1 MATGARP
8 LAGHTPMMQQY
19 LRIKAQHADSLLFY
33 RMGDF
38 YEMFFE
44 DATRAATLLD
54 IVLTSRG
61 QSNGEAIP
69 MAGVPVH
76 AADSYIARLAQMGES
91 IAICEQI
98 GRPTPSGGPVKREVV
113 RLVTPGTLTDEALLD
128 SAADNLIAGLCHTG
142 GGYGLAW
149 MELSSGSFSITE
161 CATVEELA
169 GELERLRPAELL
181 VSEGARL
188 PEVLPGDPAVHERRG
203 WQFNTAS
210 ARRALQDQFRVHT
223 LDGFGVEGMDR
234 ALAAAGC
241 LLDYVR
247 DTQRGA
253 LPHVR
258 SLKVERP
265 GDALLMDAATRR
277 NLELDR
283 SLSGRDEYTLS
294 GVLDRCATPM
304 GSRLLRRW
312 IHRPLRSHGT
322 LRMRYQALDELRSAR
337 EGWRESIRA
346 VGDLE
351 RVLARLAIRSARPRD
366 LERLRSALESAPA
379 MRERLAA
386 LDAPLLQTLAGRM
399 QTPPEGLG
407 LLKEAL
413 AGEPAVRIRDG
424 EVIAPG
430 YSAELDELRAISSN
444 ADASLHQLEQEER
457 ESSGISNLK
466 LGYNRVHGYYIEL
479 RRNQADEAPEHYI
492 RRQTLKHSERY
503 ITPELKRFEH
513 RVLGA
518 RERAQELETRLYEDL
533 LERLSQWLAV
543 WQELASA
550 AAETDVLVN
559 LADRSLDLG
568 YARPDLSDR
577 PGIHLKASRHPV
589 VERALQSEFIAN
601 DLRLNDET
609 RMLIVTG
616 PNMGGK
622 STYMRQ
628 VALIAILAH
637 IGSFVP
643 AAQAR
648 IGPLDRVFTRIG
660 AGDDLAGGRSTFM
673 VEMTETAS
681 ILHNATEQSLVL
693 MDEVGRGTSTYDG
706 LSLAWAAAGYIAE
719 RLRSFT
725 LFATHYFELTALAET
740 APACANVHLDAVEHA
755 GTLVFLYS
763 VREGPADRSYGLQ
776 VAALAGVP
784 RQVLASAR
792 QMLEEL
798 EQRSGQLAERER
810 VQAQLPLEHGREDA
824 PSPAKASRLRVRD
837 LPSRAEQL
845 LAAADPEQFSPREA
859 LDLLFELKR
868 GSRGEHD
875 GAGD

>member
-1 MATGARP
+1 MTTSVRA
-8 LAGHTPMMQQY
+8 LAGHTPVMQQY
-19 LRIKAQHADSLLFY
+19 LRIKAQHQDSLLFY

-61 QSNGEAIP
+61 HSKGEAIP

-76 AADSYIARLAQMGES
+76 AVDSYIARLAHLGES
-91 IAICEQI
+91 VAICEQI
-98 GRPTPSGGPVKREVV
+98 GRPMPSGGPVKREVV
-113 RLVTPGTLTDEALLD
+113 RLVTPGTLTEEALLD
-128 SAADNLIAGLCHTG
+128 SRADNFVAAVCHKDG
-142 GGYGLAW
+142 GFGLAW
-149 MELSSGSFSITE
+149 MELSSGNFSITE
-161 CATVEELA
+161 CESAEELE
-169 GELERLRPAELL
+169 GELQRLRPAELL

-188 PEVLPGDPAVHERRG
+188 PEALPGQPAVHEQRA
-203 WQFNTAS
+203 WQFSTAS
-210 ARRALQDQFRVHT
+210 ARRALRDQFRVHS
-223 LDGFGVEGMDR
+223 LDGFGVEEMDR
-234 ALAAAGC
+234 AIAAAGC
-241 LLDYVR
+241 LLDYVK

-258 SLKVERP
+258 TLKVERS
-265 GDALLMDAATRR
+265 GEALMMDAATRR

-283 SLSGRDEYTLS
+283 SLSGRDEHTLA
-294 GVLDRCATPM
+294 GVIDRCATPM

-312 IHRPLRSHGT
+312 IHRPVRSHPE
-322 LRMRYQALDELRSAR
+322 LRLRYQSLEALR
-337 EGWRESIRA
+337 ETNNEWRAGFRE

-351 RVLARLAIRSARPRD
+351 RALARLAIRSARPRD
-366 LERLRSALESAPA
+366 LEQLRSALQAAPA
-379 MRERLAA
+379 MRERLSA

-399 QTPPEGLG
+399 DTPPEGLR
-407 LLKEAL
+407 LLEESVARH
-413 AGEPAVRIRDG
+413 PAPRIRDG
-424 EVIAPG
+424 EVIAAG
-430 YSAELDELRAISSN
+430 YSKELDELREVSSN
-444 ADASLHQLEQEER
+444 ADAALQDLEKEER
-457 ESSGISNLK
+457 ERSGIGNLK

-479 RRNQADEAPEHYI
+479 RRSQAEEAPEHYV

-518 RERAQELETRLYEDL
+518 RERAQELEARLYEEL
-533 LERLSQWLAV
+533 LDKLSQWLAA
-543 WQELASA
+543 WQDLAA
-550 AAETDVLVN
+550 AVAETDVLVN
-559 LADRSLDLG
+559 LAARSLELG
-568 YARPDLSDR
+568 YSRPELGER
-577 PGIHLKASRHPV
+577 PGIRLTASRHPV
-589 VERALQSEFIAN
+589 VERALESEFIAN
-601 DLRLNDET
+601 DLTLDEET

-622 STYMRQ
+622 STFMRQ
-628 VALIAILAH
+628 VALIVILAH

-643 AAQAR
+643 AAEAE
-648 IGPLDRVFTRIG
+648 IGPLDRIFTRIG

-681 ILHNATEQSLVL
+681 ILHNATGQSLVL

-719 RLRSFT
+719 RLRCFT

-784 RQVLASAR
+784 RQVIAAAR
-792 QMLEEL
+792 QTLEDL
-798 EQRSGQLAERER
+798 EQRSGRLIERER
-810 VQAQLPLEHGREDA
+810 VQAQLPL
-824 PSPAKASRLRVRD
+824 RLGE
-837 LPSRAEQL
+837 PTMAERM
-845 LAAADPEQFSPREA
+845 LATVDPEQLSPREA
-859 LDLLFELKR
+859 LELLFELKR
-868 GSRGEHD
+868 ASGGRND
-875 GAGD
+875 RTRD